1 MFSVD
6 RRVLALAI
14 ARMADSVGN
23 SFLIVVLPLYIASG
37 SISGDA
43 FGLTETLITGV
54 VLSLFGFLNSMTQPF
69 AGYLS
74 DKSERRKVFIL
85 LGLGILAV
93 TNFSYS
99 FASGYPAL
107 ITIRAIQGIGVAFTI
122 PCTIALV
129 NDLASDENRGGN
141 MGVFNTF
148 RLLGFGAGPI
158 AAGALVHQGPYDLV
172 GIHMTGFEA
181 AFYIA
186 SVGALVSFALVTL
199 LVSDPESADADA
211 GDDFS
216 ITIRGSRGGLDP
228 IFTLALASLFMAI
241 SIALLSTL
249 ETTINRRLGQ
259 NELWFGVE
267 FAAFVLAQVA
277 LQAPIGRA
285 TDRYGR
291 KQFIVAGLVLLIPA
305 TVVQGFV
312 TTPVQM
318 LVARLVQGVAGA
330 LVFAPALALAGDIA
344 RKGRSGTQLSLLTMA
359 FGLGTAI
366 GPLSSGFLVKFGFQ
380 VPFEV
385 GGLLATLGAVLVY
398 TQVEE
403 TVTPASSARTSPQD

>member
-14 ARMADSVGN
+14 ARMADSAGN
-23 SFLIVVLPLYIASG
+23 SFLIIVLPLYITSG
-37 SISGDA
+37 VITGNS
-43 FGLTETLITGV
+43 FGLTATAITGI
-54 VLSLFGFLNSMTQPF
+54 VLSLFGFLNSFTQPF

-93 TNFSYS
+93 TNFSFS
-99 FASGYPAL
+99 LASSYPAL
-107 ITIRAIQGIGVAFTI
+107 VAIRAVQGIGVAFTI

-158 AAGALVHQGPYDLV
+158 AAGALVHNGPYTV
-172 GIHMTGFEA
+172 AGIHMTGFES

-186 SVGALVSFALVTL
+186 SLGALISFALVTL
-199 LVSDPESADADA
+199 LVSDPEQADAEA
-211 GDDFS
+211 ADDFS
-216 ITIRGSRGGLDP
+216 ITILGSRGGLDP

-241 SIALLSTL
+241 SIALISTL

-259 NELWFGVE
+259 NELWFGIE

-277 LQAPIGRA
+277 LQTPIGRA

-291 KQFIVAGLVLLIPA
+291 KQFIVTGLVLLIPA
-305 TVVQGFV
+305 TMVQGFV
-312 TTPVQM
+312 GTPVEM
-318 LVARLVQGVAGA
+318 LIARLVQGVAGA

-344 RKGRSGTQLSLLTMA
+344 RKGQSGTQLSLLTMA

-385 GGLLATLGAVLVY
+385 GGVLAALGALLVY

-403 TVTPASSARTSPQD
+403 TVTKPPDARPTPQD